1 MELPERKCFLSEE
14 NCVGCKKNAGGGGEV
29 ELLLEKTPL
38 QALPAHLVALPA
50 TQVIKLNFY
59 NMCYI

>member
-1 MELPERKCFLSEE
+1 M
-14 NCVGCKKNAGGGGEV
+14 GCKKNGGGGGEV

-38 QALPAHLVALPA
+38 QASPAHLVALPA